1 MLTKKEITVKL
12 DEKNNTVIENGCK
25 SRSFSSTINDV
36 PSILNGNLKNNVLGD
51 ADESELNFINEKIKI
66 TNKENL
72 DILKLLS
79 DLQRRYTRETEKWKN
94 LSIRLRITNLILTC
108 FVILLQITQGIVFQ
122 LNDAIISPATKSS
135 FGTVIPILVSGIA
148 AIQLKFG
155 WAKKSDK
162 AKKCA
167 SMYSK
172 MLKEVN
178 YRLVLAQSGAFIE
191 DLDKICNEFLL
202 LETENVPAY
211 INAY

>member
-108 FVILLQITQGIVFQ
+108 FVILLQITQV
-122 LNDAIISPATKSS
+122 
-135 FGTVIPILVSGIA
+135 V
-148 AIQLKFG
+148 
-155 WAKKSDK
+155 
-162 AKKCA
+162 
-167 SMYSK
+167 
-172 MLKEVN
+172 
-178 YRLVLAQSGAFIE
+178 
-191 DLDKICNEFLL
+191 
-202 LETENVPAY
+202 
-211 INAY
+211 

>member
-1 MLTKKEITVKL
+1 MQKNIVVKL
-12 DEKNNTVIENGCK
+12 DEKSNTVIEN
-25 SRSFSSTINDV
+25 SSRPRSFSSLTNDE
-36 PSILNGNLKNNVLGD
+36 PSIINGNIENDGV
-51 ADESELNFINEKIKI
+51 EISEGSEIKFIKEKIKV

-72 DILKLLS
+72 DALKLLS
-79 DLQRRYTRETEKWKN
+79 DLKRRYTRETDKWKN

-108 FVILLQITQGIVFQ
+108 VIILLQVTQGIVFQ
-122 LNDAIISPATKSS
+122 LSDIVISSTTKSS
-135 FGTVIPILVSGIA
+135 LGTVIPILVSGIA

-167 SMYSK
+167 LMYSK

-178 YRLVLAQSGAFIE
+178 YRLVLVQSGALIE
-191 DLDKICNEFLL
+191 DLDKICNDFLL
-202 LETENVPAY
+202 METENAPAY